1 MEIKF
6 KDDIERKR
14 CDEHDSLL
22 FDKADPDRVYSI
34 DFKITNASRAEYI
47 LFGLLKD
54 KIPDLDLGINIT
66 SINAMGL
73 EEYKKMKALLHEAIE
88 QIVSY

>member
-47 LFGLLKD
+47 LFG
-54 KIPDLDLGINIT
+54 
-66 SINAMGL
+66 
-73 EEYKKMKALLHEAIE
+73 HERSE
-88 QIVSY
+88 

>member
-66 SINAMGL
+66 SINVMGL
-73 EEYKKMKALLHEAIE
+73 EESKKVKALLYEAIE
-88 QIVSY
+88 RIIPY